1 MKTDNA
7 TSKNRKIYTFI
18 NVGLVCFL
26 LFIATIGMRGLT
38 SASFGNEIEERK
50 SGFRN
55 DKIMV
60 CAIGQCLF
68 I

>member
-1 MKTDNA
+1 MKPENA
-7 TSKNRKIYTFI
+7 TIKNRKIYTFI
-18 NVGLVCFL
+18 NVGLICFL

-38 SASFGNEIEERK
+38 SSSFGNETEERK
-50 SGFRN
+50 SGFTK